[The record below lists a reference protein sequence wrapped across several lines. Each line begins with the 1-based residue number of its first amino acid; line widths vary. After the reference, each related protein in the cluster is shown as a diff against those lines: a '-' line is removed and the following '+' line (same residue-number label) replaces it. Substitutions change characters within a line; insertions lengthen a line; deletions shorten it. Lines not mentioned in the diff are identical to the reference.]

1 MHGLA
6 RCLLLT
12 PCDLAVL
19 EMFAD
24 YVFMVPV
31 GMGDDIEVAGFPIF
45 PLHHVPFFV
54 QVLAGAL
61 LGCVTA
67 YFLYMIFPEYT
78 MPVLRP

>member
-1 MHGLA
+1 MHVVA
-6 RCLLLT
+6 RFIVLT
-12 PCDLAVL
+12 PCDTAVWDV
-19 EMFAD
+19 FAD
-24 YVFMVPV
+24 YVFRVPV
-31 GMGDDIEVAGFPIF
+31 VMGDDIEVAGFPIF
-45 PLHHVPFFV
+45 PLHHIPFFV